1 MDDMFNEES
10 VCKKCWNSDGD
21 KTECSSVCKR
31 REAYALHQPWYHI
44 PPYQPWYHIPPNE
57 MAQKQ
62 EDTIP
67 APIKEVAAKTWQEK
81 YEYCSAATEC
91 LHCGKP
97 KSKTNKLHAGLCKKT
112 CSNRWRRNSILH
124 PLYGEFISQN
134 EIKMN
139 WSKEKTQKI
148 AAKKTLNGILD
159 EALRNVGPSLDAAV
173 KRIEA
178 RYNPVKEI
186 LDEEKRIEGRKD
198 TEGKAD
204 YSFMPMHVLEAVARV
219 FEGGSK
225 KYGGRMTWMP
235 GIKYSLLF
243 SAIMRHLFDWFF
255 KCVDKD
261 AESGEHPLAHVCAD
275 VMMILSYLGNKKF
288 DDRPKG

>member
-1 MDDMFNEES
+1 MFNEES
-10 VCKKCWNSDGD
+10 VCKKCPNENND
-21 KTECSSVCKR
+21 KAECALVCKR

-62 EDTIP
+62 EDIIP

-148 AAKKTLNGILD
+148 AA
-159 EALRNVGPSLDAAV
+159 
-173 KRIEA
+173 
-178 RYNPVKEI
+178 RYNPQELHTVKEI
-186 LDEEKRIEGRKD
+186 LDEEKRIEGWKD

-255 KCVDKD
+255 KGTDKD
-261 AESGEHPLAHVCAD
+261 AESGGHPLAHVIAD
-275 VMMILSYLGNKKF
+275 CMMILSYIDNKDF